1 MMMPANYSA
10 IAENEMT
17 YVVGGGLVDCLA
29 PVMEDKNWQN
39 FNSNLIKIVGNSFSQ
54 HFVDETLGVIF
65 SGTYRPGNVAEGIWA
80 NDVVGVWDK
89 NYTNAPKQ
97 NFWTGAKGV
106 LNVALRGVGALAS
119 IYTLGSGSIGIGTK
133 KLGDGF
139 IAKI

>member
-54 HFVDETLGVIF
+54 HFVDETLGVVF
-65 SGTYRPGNVAEGIWA
+65 NGTYRPGNVVEGIWA
-80 NDVVGVWDK
+80 NDVVGIWKK
-89 NYTNAPKQ
+89 NYNKQ
-97 NFWTGAKGV
+97 NDGFWNGAKGV

-119 IYTLGSGSIGIGTK
+119 IYTLGSGSIGIDVK
-133 KLGDGF
+133 KF
-139 IAKI
+139 